1 MSDPDALINSQAVD
15 PMTGGG
21 PAEEGDDP
29 TDGTFPT
36 DAEQPETQGD
46 EPLEAELGDDGQG
59 DLAPGD
65 DDPGSGDVPGDLR
78 DHLG

>member
-1 MSDPDALINSQAVD
+1 MSDPDALINSQATD
-15 PMTGGG
+15 PMSETGG
-21 PAEEGDDP
+21 PKDDDP

-36 DAEQPETQGD
+36 DAEQPESQGD

-65 DDPGSGDVPGDLR
+65 DEPGSGDAPRDLR
-78 DHLG
+78 DSLG